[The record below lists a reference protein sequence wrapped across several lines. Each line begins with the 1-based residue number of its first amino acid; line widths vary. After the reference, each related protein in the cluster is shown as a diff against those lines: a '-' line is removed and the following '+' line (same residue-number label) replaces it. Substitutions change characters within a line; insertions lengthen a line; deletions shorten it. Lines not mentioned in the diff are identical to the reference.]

1 MLPHL
6 TQYCPS
12 MASGQDFKGPY
23 KEAKEKLSQV
33 LLNYISE
40 LDGLECPF
48 VWDLFCHF
56 DTVDFGLYGNSH
68 SNDDDAELG
77 ERFEWIITRISKQY
91 FGMGVIR
98 SLTTVAS
105 LITDLK
111 SRTEPI
117 HGSTEL
123 TNAILYIA
131 QSCGVVLHLLN
142 EDKLS
147 AQILKG
153 SMTKLESIIEIGH
166 LNGIRGMILLNLNE
180 VFDLNTTDCPF
191 LDDAIPATN
200 RHFEYLY
207 AKAKLLARKR
217 NLDFY
222 KYNDRDV
229 STNEEIKLLAE
240 VAAEHTFAVPT
251 LMRSLN
257 AAINIA
263 EMNGV
268 ARPDL
273 RSQLETVSEEAWN
286 KRHVSNFGVPGL
298 TTLAIEFAKTN
309 NLDKAKEC
317 FEMALTKDPKKINPR
332 LMRNYGMFLIGSLK
346 SDLETGFEYL
356 VKSGHPNAFADLILL
371 LKENPTFKGKES
383 LFFYLEQFI
392 SCNKKITYKRL
403 FTYIAYKYALV
414 QDDVMLSVD
423 YLEKAIMFDTENLTF
438 MFKSYF
444 NKASYNNIKAVTGQE
459 FLPEKLD
466 LSHDVAFMSDP
477 TQRFNLH
484 NALSSKPVT
493 KLTSWWTLSGLKPVE
508 EYVGYQEYQNR
519 NQRDRTRNT
528 SSFGETPTWRSSH
541 PRGQRRYQASST
553 TASSDSSNWRQDCT
567 NNE

>member
-1 MLPHL
+1 
-6 TQYCPS
+6 

-23 KEAKEKLSQV
+23 KEAKERLSQV
-33 LLNYISE
+33 LLNHSAE

-48 VWDLFCHF
+48 VWDFFCLF

-68 SNDDDAELG
+68 SNDYDADLG
-77 ERFEWIITRISKQY
+77 ERFDWIFTRISKEY

-98 SLTTVAS
+98 SLTTVTS
-105 LITDLK
+105 LITDLQ

-123 TNAILYIA
+123 SNAILYIA
-131 QSCGVVLHLLN
+131 QSCGVVLYLLN
-142 EDKLS
+142 DDKLS

-153 SMTKLESIIEIGH
+153 SMTKLESTIEIGH
-166 LNGIRGMILLNLNE
+166 LNGIRGMTYLNLNDFLDTE
-180 VFDLNTTDCPF
+180 YPF

-217 NLDFY
+217 KLEVCNAGDI
-222 KYNDRDV
+222 
-229 STNEEIKLLAE
+229 STKEIELLAE

-251 LMRSLN
+251 LLRSLQ

-263 EMNGV
+263 EMNRV

-273 RSQLETVSEEAWN
+273 RSHLENVSEEAWKN
-286 KRHVSNFGVPGL
+286 RHVSNFGVPGL
-298 TTLAIEFAKTN
+298 TTLAIEFAQTKK
-309 NLDKAKEC
+309 LDKAKEC
-317 FEMALTKDPKKINPR
+317 FEMALTREPKKMNPR
-332 LMRNYGMFLIGSLK
+332 LLHHYGMFLIRSLK
-346 SDLETGFEYL
+346 SDLETGFKYI
-356 VKSGHPNAFADLILL
+356 VKSGHPNAFADLIWLL
-371 LKENPTFKGKES
+371 NEKPTFEGKES

-392 SCNKKITYKRL
+392 SCNKNIEYKRL

-423 YLEKAIMFDTENLTF
+423 YLQKAIMFDTDNLTF

-444 NKASYNNIKAVTGQE
+444 KKAAYNNIKAVTGQE
-459 FLPEKLD
+459 FLPEKPD

-519 NQRDRTRNT
+519 NQRNRTRNT